1 MECYQARWWCLESL
15 SVGLRHLRWTFL
27 LPSSV
32 REYALGA
39 STRVRMYKDQNPA
52 GLESRWT
59 STNPQANR
67 QEKFMLSAASQW
79 HFWIVQHKALLYVKL
94 IQCISLLGLRK
105 QRTTDWVASTTEI
118 YLLVVLVARST
129 KLRGWQNWFLL
140 KALRPVS
147 HPLLSLQEAIFSIYI
162 SLNHVPSYLCFHV
175 QTFPFHKDPNRT
187 GLEYTLT
194 SLL

>member
-118 YLLVVLVARST
+118 YLLVVLVVEVQNQGVGRIGSFW
-129 KLRGWQNWFLL
+129 KLSG
-140 KALRPVS
+140 
-147 HPLLSLQEAIFSIYI
+147 LSLTLSLACRRPSSLYIYHLI
-162 SLNHVPSYLCFHV
+162 MFPLTCVSMFKLSLFI
-175 QTFPFHKDPNRT
+175 RT
-187 GLEYTLT
+187 PIVWD
-194 SLL
+194 